1 VYAFCRNAGAFGWKE
16 ENVMTAKLNLAS
28 NPFRNRALPWT
39 VTTVITVVSIVALV
53 VIARS
58 TVQTNAQAQTTQR
71 DVADLQKQAE
81 GLNKRSEEIKTAL
94 TAEQRRTLK
103 SAHTLVDRKR
113 FSWSRL
119 FADLEAALP
128 GTVRVARIVV
138 KEVRAQD
145 DRTVTNLDLT
155 LISKDPAII
164 TQLIQDMERQGIF
177 HAELVSQNLQRGKGE
192 NGAEYEMNVYY
203 VPRNGVPIET
213 SERNNRPV
221 DTAGQ
226 GGRQ

>member
-1 VYAFCRNAGAFGWKE
+1 
-16 ENVMTAKLNLAS
+16 MTAKLNLAS

-39 VTTVITVVSIVALV
+39 VTTVITVLSIVALV

-71 DVADLQKQAE
+71 DVADFQKQAE

-94 TAEQRRTLK
+94 TPEQRRTLK

-128 GTVRVARIVV
+128 GDVRVARIAVRHVV
-138 KEVRAQD
+138 TQGGV
-145 DRTVTNLDLT
+145 TVADLELAVVAKSST
-155 LISKDPAII
+155 IV
-164 TQLIQDMERQGIF
+164 TDMIANMDQHGTF
-177 HAELVSQNLQRGKGE
+177 HAELASQN
-192 NGAEYEMNVYY
+192 A
-203 VPRNGVPIET
+203 
-213 SERNNRPV
+213 
-221 DTAGQ
+221 
-226 GGRQ
+226 